1 MGFSKIHQ
9 KTPHGV
15 NHEAFR
21 NLGAIV
27 LIDLLRQLTMSVCRT
42 ISYRKHLSDPLYE
55 V

>member
-21 NLGAIV
+21 KIGAVV
-27 LIDLLRQLTMSVCRT
+27 LIDLLRQVTMSVCSH
-42 ISYRKHLSDPLYE
+42 ICK
-55 V
+55 